1 MADIEDRMEP
11 VPPDE
16 NLDSDVEAELD
27 EEVDVVVD
35 DHAKALALSRQ
46 VAAAEKKQ
54 ARRERTR
61 LLFKSPAFLVGLV
74 IVLFWVFNALFPDLL
89 GRFDPKQ
96 IIAVDEIERT
106 PAEGEVIF
114 ASNRL
119 SPDGQFWFGTDF
131 IGQDVWSRVVAGA
144 RPILVDSAV
153 ATLAAVAFGTLLGLV
168 MGYLRGW
175 VDEVLSRIVEA
186 FLSLPVILI
195 ALLATASFG
204 ESRSILITI
213 IALLFTPIVARTV
226 RASVIAEA
234 DLDYVTSARLRGES
248 SLFIMSREIFPNVT
262 GTVIVELTVRFAY
275 AIFTIA
281 TLNFF
286 GIGGD
291 PAEPGWGNDIA
302 QNFADLRN
310 DVWWST
316 LFPAAAIASLVVGV
330 NLIADTI
337 DKVNK
342 T

>member
-1 MADIEDRMEP
+1 MS
-11 VPPDE
+11 
-16 NLDSDVEAELD
+16 NLDDAGDSAD
-27 EEVDVVVD
+27 EVIQ
-35 DHAKALALSRQ
+35 DHEKALALSRQ
-46 VAAAEKKQ
+46 VAAEERKQ
-54 ARRERTR
+54 AGRERRR
-61 LLFKSPAFLVGLV
+61 LLLRSPAFIVGAL
-74 IVLFWVFNALFPDLL
+74 IVGFWVFNALFPNAL
-89 GRFDPKQ
+89 GTFDPKQ
-96 IIAVDEIERT
+96 IIAVDEIER
-106 PAEGEVIF
+106 ADNDGEVIF

-119 SPDGQFWFGTDF
+119 SPDSQFRFGTDF
-131 IGQDVWSRVVAGA
+131 IGQDVFSRVLAGA
-144 RPILVDSAV
+144 RPILIDSAV
-153 ATLAAVAFGTLLGLV
+153 ATLAAVALGTMLGLI

-226 RASVIAEA
+226 RASVIAQA

-248 SLFIMSREIFPNVT
+248 SMFIMTREIFPNVT
-262 GTVIVELTVRFAY
+262 GTIVVELTVRFAY
-275 AIFTIA
+275 AIFTVA

-316 LFPAAAIASLVVGV
+316 LFPAGAIASLVVGL
-330 NLIADTI
+330 NLMADTVE
-337 DKVNK
+337 KVSK
-342 T
+342 S

>member
-1 MADIEDRMEP
+1 MTTT
-11 VPPDE
+11 PPD
-16 NLDSDVEAELD
+16 SVD
-27 EEVDVVVD
+27 EVVA
-35 DHAKALALSRQ
+35 DHAKAMALSRE
-46 VAAAEKKQ
+46 VAAAERKQ
-54 ARRERTR
+54 ASRERRR
-61 LLFKSPAFLVGLV
+61 LLVRSPAFIVGAV
-74 IVLFWVFNALFPDLL
+74 IVGFWVFNALFPSVL
-89 GRFDPKQ
+89 GTFDPKQ
-96 IIAVDEIERT
+96 IIAVDEIERDT
-106 PAEGEVIF
+106 TDLF

-119 SPDGQFWFGTDF
+119 SPDGQFLFGTDF
-131 IGQDVWSRVVAGA
+131 IGQDVFSRVMAGA
-144 RPILVDSAV
+144 RPILIDSAI
-153 ATLAAVAFGTLLGLV
+153 ATLAAVALGTLLGLI

-226 RASVIAEA
+226 RASVIAQA

-248 SLFIMSREIFPNVT
+248 SMFIMTREIFPNVT
-262 GTVIVELTVRFAY
+262 GTIIVELTVRFAY

-316 LFPAAAIASLVVGV
+316 LFPAGAIASLVVGL
-330 NLIADTI
+330 NLIADTVE
-337 DKVNK
+337 KVSK
-342 T
+342 S